1 MRMRSDL
8 LYYYE
13 RELSYLRRMGAEFA
27 AAYPKVAAR
36 LQIEPT
42 KCEDPHVERLLEGFA
57 FLAARVHRRLEDD
70 FSLISEAL
78 LNVVAPHYVRP
89 IPSMSIVECEMDPE
103 QSALLHGLPLP
114 RGTPLMTR
122 PVGGLPCHF
131 RTCYDT
137 TLWPFE
143 VTDAAWTS
151 PGQLTPALSAPDA
164 AAAIRVELQSPPDT
178 TFAQYELS
186 SLRLHLA
193 GENSLTHSLYE
204 LVFSRCLRV
213 VVREV
218 GVKNPRSCT
227 LPASA
232 VEPVGFAEDEGML
245 PFSRRSFLGYR
256 LLQEYFVFPEKFLFV
271 DVKGL
276 EAVRELGFGRRLEI
290 VFLIA
295 PFERAERRPALE
307 SGVNRR
313 TFRLGCTP
321 VVNLF
326 SQTAEPILLTQRRH
340 EYLLIPDARRRDSI
354 ETYSVDEVVGVTP
367 GIPDPVRFEPM
378 YSHRHGRDSAA
389 PEIFWSMT
397 RRPSGFRGERAD
409 EVFLSFS
416 DLSSRTVYPEQD
428 VVTARLTCFNG
439 NLPNRLPIGLGE
451 NDFELAGGAP
461 VQRIRA
467 LVKPTPVHPAP
478 LGDPLLWRLI
488 SQLSL
493 NYLSLIDGGPAAL
506 QEILRLHN
514 ASGREA
520 GERQIDAIL
529 RVESGPGYARV
540 TGEHGLSFAR
550 GRRIEMELD
559 EEHFTGGGVFLFAS
573 VLERFFAMYASLN
586 SFTALSVRTKQRQRK
601 LHEWPARAGWKPL
614 L

>member
-1 MRMRSDL
+1 MRSDL
-8 LYYYE
+8 LHYYE
-13 RELSYLRRMGAEFA
+13 RELSFLRRMGAEFA
-27 AAYPKVAAR
+27 TAYPKVAAR
-36 LQIEPT
+36 LQLEPT

-57 FLAARVHRRLEDD
+57 FLAARVHLRLEDD
-70 FSLISEAL
+70 FSEISESL

-103 QSALLHGLPLP
+103 QSALLNGLPLP
-114 RGTPLMTR
+114 RGTPLQTR
-122 PVGGLPCHF
+122 LVGGSPCQF

-137 TLWPFE
+137 TLWPFQ

-151 PGQLTPALSAPDA
+151 PGQLAPALSAPDA

-178 TFAQYELS
+178 TFAQYDVRR
-186 SLRLHLA
+186 LRLHLA
-193 GENSLTHSLYE
+193 GESSLTHSLYE
-204 LVFSRCLRV
+204 LIFSRCLRV

-218 GVKNPRSCT
+218 GVKSPRSVV

-245 PFSRRSFLGYR
+245 PFPRRSFLGYR
-256 LLQEYFVFPEKFLFV
+256 LLQEYFTFPEKFLFL
-271 DVKGL
+271 DVTGL
-276 EAVRELGFGRRLEI
+276 EAVREMGFGQRLEI
-290 VFLIA
+290 VFLLA
-295 PFERAERRPALE
+295 PFERAERRASLE
-307 SGVNRR
+307 SGVTRR

-326 SQTAEPILLTQRRH
+326 PQTSEPILLTQRKH
-340 EYLLIPDARRRDSI
+340 EYLLIPDARRRDSVA
-354 ETYSVDEVVGVTP
+354 TYSVDEVVGVTP
-367 GIPDPVRFEPM
+367 GNPEAVLFRPM
-378 YSHRHGRDSAA
+378 YSHRSGRDTAT
-389 PEIFWSMT
+389 PEIYWSMA

-409 EVFLSFS
+409 DVYLSFS

-428 VVTARLTCFNG
+428 VVSARLTCYNG
-439 NLPNRLPIGLGE
+439 NLPSRLPIGLGE
-451 NDFELAGGAP
+451 NDFDLAGGAP
-461 VQRIRA
+461 VRRILA
-467 LVKPTPVHPAP
+467 LIKPTPMYPAP

-514 ASGREA
+514 ASGAEA

-550 GRRIEMELD
+550 GRRIEMEFD

-586 SFTALSVRTKQRQRK
+586 SFTALSVRTKQRQRH
-601 LHEWPARAGWKPL
+601 LHAWPARAGWKPL

>member
-1 MRMRSDL
+1 MRSDL

-13 RELSYLRRMGAEFA
+13 RELSFMRRMGAEFA

-36 LQIEPT
+36 LQLEPA

-57 FLAARVHRRLEDD
+57 FLAARVHLRLEDD
-70 FSLISEAL
+70 FSEISESL

-103 QSALLHGLPLP
+103 QSALLNGLPLP
-114 RGTPLMTR
+114 RGTPLQTR
-122 PVGGLPCHF
+122 PVGGSPCQF
-131 RTCYDT
+131 QTCYET
-137 TLWPFE
+137 TLWPFQ

-151 PGQLTPALSAPDA
+151 PGQLTPALSATDA

-178 TFAQYELS
+178 TFAQYEIPR
-186 SLRLHLA
+186 LRLHLA
-193 GENSLTHSLYE
+193 GESSLTHSLYE
-204 LVFSRCLRV
+204 LIFSRCLRV

-218 GVKNPRSCT
+218 GPKSPRSVV
-227 LPASA
+227 LPASS

-245 PFSRRSFLGYR
+245 PFPRRSFLGYR
-256 LLQEYFVFPEKFLFV
+256 LLQEYFTFPEKFLFL
-271 DVKGL
+271 DVTGL
-276 EAVRELGFGRRLEI
+276 EAVREMGFGQRLEI

-295 PFERAERRPALE
+295 PFERAERRASLE
-307 SGVNRR
+307 SGVTRR

-326 SQTAEPILLTQRRH
+326 PQTSEPILLTQRKH
-340 EYLLIPDARRRDSI
+340 EYLLIPDARRRDSVAA
-354 ETYSVDEVVGVTP
+354 YSVDEVVGVTP
-367 GIPDPVRFEPM
+367 GNPEPVIFKPL
-378 YSHRHGRDSAA
+378 YSHRPSRDAAA
-389 PEIFWSMT
+389 PEIYWSMT
-397 RRPSGFRGERAD
+397 RRPAGFRGDRPND
-409 EVFLSFS
+409 VYLSFS

-428 VVTARLTCFNG
+428 VVSARLTCFNG
-439 NLPNRLPIGLGE
+439 NLPSRLPIGLGE

-461 VQRIRA
+461 VRRIMA
-467 LVKPTPVHPAP
+467 LIKPTPMHAAP

-514 ASGREA
+514 ASGSEA
-520 GERQIDAIL
+520 GERQVDAIL

-550 GRRIEMELD
+550 GRRIEMEFD

-586 SFTALSVRTKQRQRK
+586 SFTALSVRTKQRQRH
-601 LHEWPARAGWKPL
+601 LHAWPARAGWKPL

>member
-1 MRMRSDL
+1 MRSEL

-27 AAYPKVAAR
+27 TAYPKVAAR
-36 LQIEPT
+36 LQLEPT

-57 FLAARVHRRLEDD
+57 FLTARVHLRLEDD
-70 FSLISEAL
+70 FSAISESL
-78 LNVVAPHYVRP
+78 LDVVAPHYIRP
-89 IPSMSIVECEMDPE
+89 IPSMSVVECEMDPE
-103 QSALLHGLPLP
+103 QSALLKGLPLP
-114 RGTPLMTR
+114 RGTPLVTR
-122 PVGGLPCHF
+122 PVGGLPCQF

-137 TLWPFE
+137 TLWPFQ

-151 PGQLTPALSAPDA
+151 PGQLNPAISAPDA
-164 AAAIRVELQSPPDT
+164 AAAIRIELQSPPDT

-186 SLRLHLA
+186 RLRLHLA
-193 GENSLTHSLYE
+193 GESSLTHTLYE
-204 LVFSRCLRV
+204 LMLSRCQRV

-218 GVKNPRSCT
+218 GVKNPRSFT

-245 PFSRRSFLGYR
+245 PFPRRSFLGYR
-256 LLQEYFVFPEKFLFV
+256 LLQEYFTFPEKFLFL
-271 DVKGL
+271 DLSGL
-276 EAVRELGFGRRLEI
+276 EAIRGMGFGQRLEI

-295 PFERAERRPALE
+295 PFERAERRAALE
-307 SGVNRR
+307 SGVGRR

-326 SQTAEPILLTQRRH
+326 SQTSEPILLTQKRH
-340 EYLLIPDARRRDSI
+340 EYLLIPDARRQDSVA
-354 ETYSVDEVVGVTP
+354 TYSVDEVLGVTP
-367 GIPDPVRFEPM
+367 GTPDPVRFEPM
-378 YSHRHGRDSAA
+378 YSYRHGRDSSV

-397 RRPSGFRGERAD
+397 RRPAAFQGERPD
-409 EVFLSFS
+409 QVFLSFS
-416 DLSSRTVYPEQD
+416 DLSARTVYPEQD

-439 NLPNRLPIGLGE
+439 NLPSRLPIGLGE

-461 VQRIRA
+461 VRRILA
-467 LVKPTPVHPAP
+467 LVKPTPAHPAP

-493 NYLSLIDGGPAAL
+493 NYLSLIDGDPAAL
-506 QEILRLHN
+506 QELLRLHN
-514 ASGREA
+514 ASGTQA
-520 GERQIDAIL
+520 GEQQIDAIL
-529 RVESGPGYARV
+529 KVESGPGYARV

-550 GRRIEMELD
+550 GRRIAIEFD
-559 EEHFTGGGVFLFAS
+559 EERFTGGGVFLFAS

-586 SFTALSVRTKQRQRK
+586 SFTLLTARTKQRQRT